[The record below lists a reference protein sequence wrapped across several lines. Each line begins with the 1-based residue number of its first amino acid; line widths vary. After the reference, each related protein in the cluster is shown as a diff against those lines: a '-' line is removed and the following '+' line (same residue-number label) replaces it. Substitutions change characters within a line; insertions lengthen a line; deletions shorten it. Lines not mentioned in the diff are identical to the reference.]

1 MRRGGGSAAPSAVLA
16 FLLAA
21 TLLVAALLTSVPPA
35 RAAAGTGGATDSPVS
50 FARSAEPAPLARS
63 AQAPVQPAPPTPPP
77 VPAPTITEPVTLSG
91 KSNLWRWSFVLRAT
105 EVRAEPSSESAVV
118 MRLKTLTPE
127 RTANLVL
134 VLERQTV
141 GGQQWLRVRLP
152 MLPNNSTGWV
162 PRQAL
167 SGYETVTTHLF
178 VDTKRLRLRLERRGR
193 TVLRARIGV
202 GQKRWP
208 TPTGEFYI
216 RNELRGFDSPIYG
229 PVAFGTSARSAVL
242 TDWPGGGFIG
252 IHGTNRPGILPG
264 RVSHGCIRLRNPDI
278 RRLARLM
285 PVGTPITVS

>member
-1 MRRGGGSAAPSAVLA
+1 
-16 FLLAA
+16 
-21 TLLVAALLTSVPPA
+21 
-35 RAAAGTGGATDSPVS
+35 
-50 FARSAEPAPLARS
+50 FARSAEPAPLARL
-63 AQAPVQPAPPTPPP
+63 AQAPAEPAPATSPSAAT
-77 VPAPTITEPVTLSG
+77 PTITEPVALSG
-91 KSNLWRWSFVLRAT
+91 RGNLWRWSFVLRAT
-105 EVRAEPSSESAVV
+105 EVRAKPSSESAVV

-141 GGQQWLRVRLP
+141 DGQQWLRVRLP
-152 MLPNNSTGWV
+152 TLPNNSTGWV
-162 PRQAL
+162 PLQAL
-167 SGYETVTTHLF
+167 CGYETVSTHLF

-208 TPTGEFYI
+208 TPTGEFYV